1 MIFILRE
8 ETMQRQVGRPRPQIT
23 VGSILWGPTTLH
35 FPCTSITCTSIT
47 GVVAVLLHNSGIVL
61 IHMFLIPTI
70 EDHVKPRFKGGKYRS
85 RDWPQGSYDDL
96 GVDLVYNL
104 HFLAH
109 VVQIASCRRVV
120 DSSVRRIPHATK
132 TLRRSRSSACAGRP
146 RRTTSRTHRRLLS
159 SSSTDQVNCPPSLAL
174 SQQATSSV
182 SLL

>member
-1 MIFILRE
+1 M
-8 ETMQRQVGRPRPQIT
+8 QVGGPVQTANKCRIHI
-23 VGSILWGPTTLH
+23 VEPTTLR
-35 FPCTSITCTSIT
+35 FPCTSITCTSIM

-70 EDHVKPRFKGGKYRS
+70 EEHVQPRFNGGKYRS

-96 GVDLVYNL
+96 GVDLVYIL
-104 HFLAH
+104 LLLAH
-109 VVQIASCRRVV
+109 VVDQIASCRRVV

-132 TLRRSRSSACAGRP
+132 TPRRSRSSARAGRP

-159 SSSTDQVNCPPSLAL
+159 SSSTDQVNCPPSLAP